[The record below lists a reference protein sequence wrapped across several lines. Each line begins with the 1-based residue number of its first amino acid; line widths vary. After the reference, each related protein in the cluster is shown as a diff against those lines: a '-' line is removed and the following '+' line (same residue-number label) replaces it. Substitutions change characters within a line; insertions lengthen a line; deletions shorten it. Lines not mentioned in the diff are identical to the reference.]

1 MLHDYFYKSD
11 KRIDEENIL
20 NYKGKNFSRI
30 LQDYENQ
37 LLMTLYDYL
46 TFNKYKIMTLIFDG
60 IIVLP
65 GKPILI
71 KDIEE
76 YIYKKQKYQ

>member
-1 MLHDYFYKSD
+1 MLHDYFYKID
-11 KRIDEENIL
+11 KRIDEENIN

-46 TFNKYKIMTLIFDG
+46 TFNKYKIMSLIFDG
-60 IIVLP
+60 II
-65 GKPILI
+65 
-71 KDIEE
+71 DT
-76 YIYKKQKYQ
+76 YQVN